1 MGALEGEVADENG
14 APIPGITVLLKGHNK
29 GAVTDARGNFSITN
43 IAPAT
48 YTIEISGVGFEKH
61 KFEIVIESGKNIW
74 RSVRL
79 KESTTEMDEVVVVAE
94 SEAQTLELSAKAV
107 DVIETREVK
116 LKSADLGA
124 VIAQAEGVNV
134 QRAGGLG
141 SNTRFSLNGLSGD
154 QIRFFYDDIP
164 LNYTPYA
171 FGIANVPVNMIDRVE
186 IYKGVVPIQFGA
198 DALGGA
204 VNLVSPEIYDGFGGS
219 ASYQVGSFG
228 THRVTAN
235 VNYADDNTG
244 LLIVAG
250 GFYDHT
256 DNDYEVDVEVP
267 DERGRLQ
274 AVTVPRFHDGYE
286 AFGANL
292 KVGIRNKKWANE
304 LSAEVYYGDYKREI
318 QHNQVMSGNPFGEVQ
333 FNSFSEGVGIRYNIN
348 PSDKLELDIKAG
360 YNYNER
366 ISIDTSRCLYNW
378 FGECVRV
385 NINPGEFQEPDH
397 LMTISESAFL
407 RQQLNYTL
415 ARNHSLKL
423 SIAPTYALRTGDD
436 LLVDSA
442 FDPALGNGYL
452 FDLVTGLEYTIE
464 LLDKR
469 LQNIAFVKS
478 YRQSIRIES
487 IDPNVEG
494 TLVDKRSVSNFGAG
508 NGLKYTWS
516 PRFSTKLSYEY
527 AIRLPRQDEIF
538 GDGLL
543 IGENLALGP
552 ETSHNFNLQWN
563 YKSKEKTRADWNIQG
578 NFFLRQIDD
587 LIFLFVGV
595 NDAGSY
601 DNVWSA
607 TSKGLEFS
615 GKWKDFIKGLT
626 ISANTTYQQ
635 YINTS
640 DSGPFESFRNDRI
653 PNTPFFFANSAVAYQ
668 LQDILKKSD
677 RLSFF
682 WNSRYVHEYFR
693 SWESAGLQE
702 FKLEIPNQMI
712 HTAGLTHRMNIKKLQ
727 NALTLEVQN
736 LANAKVFDFF
746 GVQRPGRA
754 FFLKMTLQ
762 F

>member
-1 MGALEGEVADENG
+1 MVISLGVFAQQTGSFEGKIIDENG
-14 APIPGITVLLKGHNK
+14 EPVLGITVLIKGYNK
-29 GAVTDARGNFSITN
+29 GAITDSQGKFSIPN
-43 IAPAT
+43 INPAT
-48 YTIEISGVGFEKH
+48 YSIEISGVGFENQEFKLVV
-61 KFEIVIESGKNIW
+61 KAGDKIR
-74 RSVRL
+74 RSITL
-79 KESTTEMDEVVVVAE
+79 KESTTEIDEVIVVAE
-94 SEAQTLELSAKAV
+94 SEGQTLELSAKSV
-107 DVIETREVK
+107 EVIDTREVK
-116 LKSADLGA
+116 LKSADLGE
-124 VIAQAEGVNV
+124 IMAQTQGVNV

-186 IYKGVVPIQFGA
+186 IYKGVVPIRFGA

-204 VNLVSPEIYDGFGGS
+204 VNLVSPEIYNGLGGS

-244 LLIVAG
+244 LLIVVG

-366 ISIDTSRCLYNW
+366 ISIDTSKCLYNW

-397 LMTISESAFL
+397 LITISESAFL

-442 FDPALGNGYL
+442 FDPALGDGYL
-452 FDLVTGLEYTIE
+452 FDLVTGLE
-464 LLDKR
+464 
-469 LQNIAFVKS
+469 S
-478 YRQSIRIES
+478 
-487 IDPNVEG
+487 
-494 TLVDKRSVSNFGAG
+494 TLR
-508 NGLKYTWS
+508 
-516 PRFSTKLSYEY
+516 
-527 AIRLPRQDEIF
+527 
-538 GDGLL
+538 
-543 IGENLALGP
+543 
-552 ETSHNFNLQWN
+552 
-563 YKSKEKTRADWNIQG
+563 
-578 NFFLRQIDD
+578 
-587 LIFLFVGV
+587 
-595 NDAGSY
+595 
-601 DNVWSA
+601 
-607 TSKGLEFS
+607 
-615 GKWKDFIKGLT
+615 
-626 ISANTTYQQ
+626 
-635 YINTS
+635 
-640 DSGPFESFRNDRI
+640 
-653 PNTPFFFANSAVAYQ
+653 
-668 LQDILKKSD
+668 
-677 RLSFF
+677 
-682 WNSRYVHEYFR
+682 
-693 SWESAGLQE
+693 
-702 FKLEIPNQMI
+702 
-712 HTAGLTHRMNIKKLQ
+712 
-727 NALTLEVQN
+727 
-736 LANAKVFDFF
+736 
-746 GVQRPGRA
+746 
-754 FFLKMTLQ
+754 
-762 F
+762 